1 VNVPGAIRLPEIAP
15 LSVVPLRDWVTVQL
29 ITDAG
34 EQVTDASPVAF
45 DWENGQVKGMG
56 KLAFAPG

>member
-1 VNVPGAIRLPEIAP
+1 
-15 LSVVPLRDWVTVQL
+15 VQL